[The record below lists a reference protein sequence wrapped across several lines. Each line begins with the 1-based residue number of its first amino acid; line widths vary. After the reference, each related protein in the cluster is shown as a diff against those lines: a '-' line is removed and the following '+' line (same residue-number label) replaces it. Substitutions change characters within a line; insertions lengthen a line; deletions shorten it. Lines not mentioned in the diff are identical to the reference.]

1 MIRWRLLVAEAALL
15 LLAARML
22 VASQR
27 FGHWRR
33 WLGLVATGATTGT
46 VSAHDR
52 LLAKAVD
59 RATLR
64 LPGQS
69 KCLPRAMALHWM
81 LARRGRGAQ
90 LVIAVL
96 PGAARGGLD
105 DLHAWVERG
114 DEILIGALDQS
125 FHPLARFGW
134 TGSSQNR

>member
-15 LLAARML
+15 LLAARLL
-22 VASQR
+22 VASLR
-27 FGHWRR
+27 FGLWRC
-33 WLGLVATGATTGT
+33 WLGPVATAATTGIAT
-46 VSAHDR
+46 DSDR

-81 LARRGRGAQ
+81 LARRGQGAQ

-105 DLHAWVERG
+105 DLHAWVEAG
-114 DEILIGALDQS
+114 EEILIGQLDQP
-125 FHPLARFGW
+125 FRPLARFGFRD
-134 TGSSQNR
+134 SSQNR

>member
-15 LLAARML
+15 LLAACLL
-22 VASQR
+22 VASLR
-27 FGHWRR
+27 LGRWRR
-33 WLGLVATGATTGT
+33 WLGPVATAATAGIA
-46 VSAHDR
+46 SDHDR

-105 DLHAWVERG
+105 DLHAWVEAG
-114 DEILIGALDQS
+114 DEVLIGALDQP
-125 FHPLARFGW
+125 FRPLARFGW
-134 TGSSQNR
+134 QRL